1 MPEPNVQFEDLDP
14 QGDLEVLLEGIDEIP
29 APVSTVEV
37 PEDLKDLD
45 REAILE
51 KVKAERLELVKA
63 KEAALN
69 QSQIAQAL
77 KDLRQPV
84 QPQASAPL
92 QPGETMEQFKA
103 RYNEKFYDN
112 PFDSTMEFQRK
123 QLLPEIQRIMVSNM
137 QLSRK
142 LAMLDP
148 DRKDTFALY
157 MPEIDDMVARLPME
171 QKLYDADVYTK
182 LHDIVISRHVNEI
195 VDRKVKEAVAQ
206 QGSKTS
212 AGKVSFSEGGTAPRP
227 TSPVRSIVLSRKE
240 QDWAKIQGLTPE
252 RAGEFLLRHP
262 EKRIK

>member
-1 MPEPNVQFEDLDP
+1 MPEPEVRFDADP
-14 QGDLEVLLEGIDEIP
+14 EGDLEVLLEGIDEIP

-51 KVKAERLELVKA
+51 KVKAERLELAKA

-77 KDLRQPV
+77 KDLRQPQAQTPAPPV
-84 QPQASAPL
+84 Q
-92 QPGETMEQFKA
+92 QPGETLEQFKA

-112 PFDSTMEFQRK
+112 PFENTMEFHRK
-123 QLLPEIQRIMVSNM
+123 QLLPEIQRIMASNM

-157 MPEIDDMVARLPME
+157 MPEIDDMVGKLPPE
-171 QKLYDADVYTK
+171 QKLYDADVYTRV
-182 LHDIVISRHVNEI
+182 HDIVISRHVNEI
-195 VDRKVKEAVAQ
+195 VDRKVKEAMQ
-206 QGSKTS
+206 EPRKSPT
-212 AGKVSFSEGGTAPRP
+212 KVPFSEGGTAPRP
-227 TSPVRSIVLSRKE
+227 SGAARSIVLSTKE
-240 QDWAKIQGLTPE
+240 QAWAKTQGLTPE

-262 EKRIK
+262 ERRMK